1 MMENQQHIDNSLDI
15 SFQDENALE
24 GFYPG
29 AGRGELLARM
39 KGAIGS
45 GVPFMVLSGG
55 DGSGKTMMCRMLER
69 DCSSAATVV
78 LFPRTVESFEDV
90 VRIVAR
96 TLGLKSSGA
105 EEGKTVDAAIAQ
117 IISHLAHQP
126 TGLLVIFDEAED
138 IYLATLERIRKMLDR
153 LTAAGSKM
161 QIIFSGRKTFL
172 ENCEQLSICDL
183 RHTEDLHFELLP
195 LTDQETADYLRWYSG
210 RLASPEK
217 GKIFNDEVIRNI
229 HGLAKGKFRIV
240 KRLAD
245 ESLRAQGDDTS
256 FMALLESV
264 QEEEEGA
271 DRDRRGAALP
281 RLKRIAPYLWWIGGA
296 LCTLVLLFFL
306 LQPGEKRHVK
316 KPVSLPAVAE
326 RKKIEPLAPVKAV
339 VQTPPAQ
346 PVDKETN
353 LPMVQPASQVPV
365 APVKQPEVVEQMA
378 AKEPVEPV
386 VLSPASVAA
395 PVVETASAIVE
406 KAGET
411 ETKKTEAVQSSEK
424 KEVEPVAVF
433 NKGKNSIAI
442 QTKVPDLRQ
451 IPPLKVKPGGQQD
464 SVAVTA
470 KSSTKSEVQENAAV
484 TGTLTVEQIYQKRLK
499 AGGAWVSGQKSDLFT
514 VQLMVL
520 TAKNAEL
527 NLKKMLA
534 QTNYRQEAGNFF
546 IFKKGGSPENMLV
559 FYGEYPTLETA
570 RLAQNSLPQ
579 FLREHQP
586 YAISVK
592 GAIAKVSGK

>member
-1 MMENQQHIDNSLDI
+1 MP
-15 SFQDENALE
+15 FQDEIAFE
-24 GFYPG
+24 DFYPG

-39 KGAIGS
+39 KVAIGS

-69 DCSSAATVV
+69 ECSSAAVV

-96 TLGLKSSGA
+96 TLGLNPSNM
-105 EEGKTVDAAIAQ
+105 EEGKTVDTAIAQ
-117 IISHLAHQP
+117 IISHLAHHP

-153 LTAAGSKM
+153 LTAAGAKM

-217 GKIFNDEVIRNI
+217 GKVFNDEVVRNI

-264 QEEEEGA
+264 QEEEEGD
-271 DRDRRGAALP
+271 DRDRRGAAVP
-281 RLKRIAPYLWWIGGA
+281 RLKRFTPYLWWIGGA

-306 LQPGEKRHVK
+306 LQPGEERHVK
-316 KPVSLPAVAE
+316 KPVSLPSVAE
-326 RKKIEPLAPVKAV
+326 KKKLEPLAPVKAV
-339 VQTPPAQ
+339 VPSPPAK
-346 PVDKETN
+346 PVVKETT
-353 LPMVQPASQVPV
+353 LPVVQPASQAPV
-365 APVKQPEVVEQMA
+365 APMKQPGAVEQVA
-378 AKEPVEPV
+378 GKEPVEPEV
-386 VLSPASVAA
+386 VPPTTVTSPA
-395 PVVETASAIVE
+395 VETAPVIADT
-406 KAGET
+406 AGEV
-411 ETKKTEAVQSSEK
+411 EAKKSDLLQSSEK
-424 KEVEPVAVF
+424 KEVESVALP
-433 NKGKNSIAI
+433 NKGKNAIAS
-442 QTKVPDLRQ
+442 QAKVPDLRQ
-451 IPPLKVKPGGQQD
+451 IPPLKVKPGGQLD
-464 SVAVTA
+464 SAAGTA
-470 KSSTKSEVQENAAV
+470 KSSPKSEVQENAAIA
-484 TGTLTVEQIYQKRLK
+484 GTLTVEQIYQKRLK
-499 AGGAWVSGQKSDLFT
+499 AGSAWASGQKNDLFT

-534 QTNYRQEAGNFF
+534 QANYRQEAGNFF
-546 IFKKGGSPENMLV
+546 IFKKGGSPENILV
-559 FYGEYPTLETA
+559 FYGEYSSIETA